1 MADFSQYTGP
11 SADWVALEP
20 TLPAMPN
27 VGLEELK
34 QIVNKGREDIAAQG
48 IADQG

>member
-11 SADWVALEP
+11 SADWLALEP
-20 TLPAMPN
+20 TLPAFPQ
-27 VGLEELK
+27 VGIEELK
-34 QIVNKGREDIAAQG
+34 KIVNKSREELAAQA

>member
-20 TLPAMPN
+20 TLPALPN
-27 VGLEELK
+27 VSIEELK
-34 QIVNKGREDIAAQG
+34 QIVNKSREDLAAQG
-48 IADQG
+48 IANQG